1 MRVIRTDFSFFYVAL
16 NLFAKVKADMDE
28 GWSTGER
35 ATMGNLTNASA
46 FAEKAVEEYG
56 NTEQWG
62 VDGGDSKASNLEWF
76 H

>member
-1 MRVIRTDFSFFYVAL
+1 MV
-16 NLFAKVKADMDE
+16 E
-28 GWSTGER
+28 GGSTGER

-62 VDGGDSKASNLEWF
+62 VDGRDSKASNLE
-76 H
+76 